1 MIYAQHFSQEEFRD
15 WAEDMSPTM
24 LAMATQMGLG
34 DQELDSLFEAGSQI
48 EA

>member
-1 MIYAQHFSQEEFRD
+1 MIYAQHFSAEEFRD